1 MAPEMPPLGRSLSA
15 RLLLLTVAFVML
27 AEVLIF
33 LPSVARFRHDWLEQR
48 LAAGHLAILA
58 LEATPDGMVSPEL
71 EVRLLAHAGALV
83 IGLEMPGKGKMM
95 LSMAVPKA
103 VQGNYDLRRSGPVMM
118 IGEALEA
125 LFWADNGRLI
135 RVVGTSPKDPQA
147 TVDMVI
153 EEAPLRA
160 ELADFALRI
169 LIVSAVISLLTAAM
183 VYITLLWL
191 MVRPLRRLTAAL
203 IAFRDDPEGAPLFQ
217 PPRRS
222 DEIGVAGRELARMQQ
237 GLREALGQ
245 KARLVAL
252 GTAVS
257 KISHDLRNIL
267 ATTRL
272 VSDRLVESEDPAVRR
287 LTPTLLASIDRAVNL
302 CEQTLAFV
310 REGRPPLQPSR
321 FLLADLV
328 AEVGAALP
336 APAQGRVT
344 WIADLPSDLWLEAD
358 RAQLFRVL
366 TNLVQNAIEAGASRL
381 TVAARVEHDAR
392 VAILVSDNGPGLPPR
407 ARAHLFQAFQG
418 STRPGSSGLGL
429 AIARE
434 IVNLH
439 GGELTLVESS
449 ASGTTFRIELPWPR
463 LTLGLE
469 NGKTAALEREGTA

>member
-1 MAPEMPPLGRSLSA
+1 
-15 RLLLLTVAFVML
+15 LLTVAFVML

-71 EVRLLAHAGALV
+71 EVRLLAHAGALA
-83 IGLEMPGKGKMM
+83 IGLDMPGKGKLM
-95 LSMAVPKA
+95 LSMAMPKE
-103 VQGNYDLRRSGPVMM
+103 VQATYDLRVSGPIRM
-118 IGEALEA
+118 IGEALKA
-125 LFWADNGRLI
+125 LFSADDGRLV
-135 RVVGTSPKDPQA
+135 RVVGTSPKDPEA

-160 ELADFALRI
+160 DLAAFALRI
-169 LIVSAVISLLTAAM
+169 LVLSLLISLLTAAM
-183 VYITLLWL
+183 VYLSLHWLL
-191 MVRPLRRLTAAL
+191 VRPLRRLTASL
-203 IAFRDDPEGAPLFQ
+203 IAFRDDPEGAPLFA
-217 PPRRS
+217 PRHRS
-222 DEIGVAGRELARMQQ
+222 DEIGLAGRELARMQQ

-245 KARLVAL
+245 QARLVAL

-272 VSDRLVESEDPAVRR
+272 VSDRLAESEDPGVRR

-310 REGRPPLQPSR
+310 REGRPPLQPTR

-344 WIADLPSDLWLEAD
+344 WIADLPGDLWLEAD

-366 TNLVQNAIEAGASRL
+366 TNLAQNAVEAGASRL
-381 TVAARVEHDAR
+381 TVAAGVEAGCR
-392 VAILVSDNGPGLPPR
+392 AVIQVSDNGPGLPPR
-407 ARAHLFQAFQG
+407 AREHLFQAFHG

-439 GGELTLVESS
+439 GGELALVESG
-449 ASGTTFRIELPWPR
+449 AGGTIFRIELPWPA
-463 LTLGLE
+463 LAGGT
-469 NGKTAALEREGTA
+469 TTALERERTA

>member
-1 MAPEMPPLGRSLSA
+1 MPHPAMPPSGRSLSA
-15 RLLLLTVAFVML
+15 RLLLLTLGFVMV
-27 AEVLIF
+27 AEVLFF
-33 LPSVARFRHDWLEQR
+33 LPSIASFRHDWLEQR

-71 EVRLLAHAGALV
+71 EVRLLSHAGALV
-83 IGLEMPGKGKMM
+83 IGLEVPGKGKMM
-95 LSMAVPKA
+95 LSMAVPRE
-103 VQGNYDLRRSGPVMM
+103 VQRSYDLRNAGPIRM

-125 LFWADNGRLI
+125 LLWAPDGRLV
-135 RVVGTSPKDPQA
+135 RVVGMSPKDPQA
-147 TVDMVI
+147 TVDVVI
-153 EEAPLRA
+153 DETPLCA
-160 ELADFALRI
+160 DLAAYALNI
-169 LIVSAVISLLTAAM
+169 LVVSLIISLLTAAM
-183 VYITLLWL
+183 VYLSLHWLL
-191 MVRPLRRLTAAL
+191 VRPLRRLTGSL
-203 IAFRDDPEGAPLFQ
+203 IAFRDDPEGAPLFL

-222 DEIGVAGRELARMQQ
+222 DEIGLAGRELARMQE
-237 GLREALGQ
+237 GLREALGE
-245 KARLVAL
+245 KARLAAL

-310 REGRPPLQPSR
+310 REGRPPLQPCR

-336 APAQGRVT
+336 TPAQGRVT
-344 WIADLPSDLWLEAD
+344 WLADLPSDLWLTAD

-366 TNLVQNAIEAGASRL
+366 TNLAQNAIEAGASRL
-381 TVAARVEHDAR
+381 AVAARTEAGRR
-392 VAILVSDNGPGLPPR
+392 VAIQVSDNGPGLPPR
-407 ARAHLFQAFQG
+407 ARQHLFQAFQG

-439 GGELTLVESS
+439 GGELTLVESG
-449 ASGTTFRIELPWPR
+449 AGGTTFRIELPGPDPAGA
-463 LTLGLE
+463 TV
-469 NGKTAALEREGTA
+469 AVLEREGTA